1 MDCTAQYLLDNIGK
15 EQGNYDW
22 CGDYSFLVFLIGL
35 WASSRKSAF
44 MISAR
49 LKIFLLV
56 SCADRTDLL

>member
-35 WASSRKSAF
+35 
-44 MISAR
+44 
-49 LKIFLLV
+49 
-56 SCADRTDLL
+56 